1 MLSRVKFA
9 EVLVMV
15 LKANDKVEHSPEK
28 QKPVPEPTMEAIPET
43 MEGDDMENEEEKA
56 SKESSESEPTSESD
70 AEFRYSMHLG
80 ALFSQTI

>member
-43 MEGDDMENEEEKA
+43 MEGDDMENEE
-56 SKESSESEPTSESD
+56 SKKSESESEPSSESD
-70 AEFRYSMHLG
+70 
-80 ALFSQTI
+80 